1 MMIPP
6 GKLNGSLPGPYY
18 FGGGSYNAPEI
29 DMDAQLRNAQASA
42 GFAREQSELA
52 HAQALEMEATRNAY
66 ASAISER
73 EQQNEAQL
81 EAQQQSMEDML
92 SDVQTGVE
100 EDEEEGITSVN
111 FFTSLMNAMQGGT
124 GTAMPGMGGP
134 MTGDDGSGPT
144 MTADTGAQPYSGAR
158 PV

>member
-18 FGGGSYNAPEI
+18 FGGGSYQAPEI
-29 DMDAQLRNAQASA
+29 DYEAQMRNAEASA

-66 ASAISER
+66 ASAIAER

-111 FFTSLMNAMQGGT
+111 FFTSLMGAMQGGT
-124 GTAMPGMGGP
+124 GTAMPDGTGSRTPTPATPEMGQ
-134 MTGDDGSGPT
+134 TIYGS
-144 MTADTGAQPYSGAR
+144 SAR
-158 PV
+158 PK

>member
-18 FGGGSYNAPEI
+18 FGGGSYQAPEI
-29 DMDAQLRNAQASA
+29 NYDAMLRNAEASA

-66 ASAISER
+66 ALAISEQ

-81 EAQQQSMEDML
+81 EAQQQAMESML
-92 SDVQTGVE
+92 SDVQAGVE
-100 EDEEEGITSVN
+100 EEEEAGITSVN
-111 FFTSLMNAMQGGT
+111 FFTSLMGAMQGGT
-124 GTAMPGMGGP
+124 GTTLPGAVEPPAAGGP
-134 MTGDDGSGPT
+134 V
-144 MTADTGAQPYSGAR
+144 ADTGSR
-158 PV
+158 PVSPGMRPS